1 MNVQQISIFL
11 ENKAGRLASVAATLK
26 KCAINIRALTIAE
39 SENYGVLRMIV
50 NKPEDAASVL
60 KEAGFMVKLNPV
72 LAVEVDDREGV
83 LCDIMELC
91 DREVISVE
99 YMYSFVEQ
107 ASKKAFLFL
116 RFEDADAAAR
126 LFVDNGY
133 RLLSPEEVCR
143 I

>member
-1 MNVQQISIFL
+1 MKVQQISIFL
-11 ENKAGRLASVAATLK
+11 ENKSGRLASVAATLK
-26 KCAINIRALTIAE
+26 KNAVNIRALTIAE

-50 NKPEDAASVL
+50 NKPEDAAAVL

-72 LAVEVDDREGV
+72 LAAEIDDREGV
-83 LCDIMELC
+83 FYDIMELC
-91 DREVISVE
+91 DREGMSVE

-107 ASKKAFLFL
+107 ASKRAILFL
-116 RFEDADAAAR
+116 RFEDADAAER
-126 LFVDNGY
+126 LFVKNGY